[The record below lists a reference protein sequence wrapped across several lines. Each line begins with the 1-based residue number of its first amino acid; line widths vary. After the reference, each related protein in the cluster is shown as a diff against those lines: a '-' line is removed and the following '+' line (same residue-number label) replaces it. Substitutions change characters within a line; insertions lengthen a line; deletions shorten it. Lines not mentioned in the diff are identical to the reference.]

1 VIGHPGLDY
10 AVENPR
16 GSMTVKTLL
25 VMVATML
32 FAWLLAAGLTLLI
45 GHTGA
50 WIPLA
55 LVGAAAIAVTLWLL
69 KSER

>member
-1 VIGHPGLDY
+1 MP
-10 AVENPR
+10 
-16 GSMTVKTLL
+16 VKTLL

-69 KSER
+69 NSER